1 MKYFSAVVYNFPKG
15 FHKTI
20 LQKFK
25 EKLELLGN
33 QQKQQHATDA

>member
-1 MKYFSAVVYNFPKG
+1 MKYFSAVLYNFPIG

-25 EKLELLGN
+25 DKLELLGN
-33 QQKQQHATDA
+33 QQQQHATDA